1 MLWHFGRSVLSK
13 MVIATSTHHFS
24 RRSRKLSIKEGT
36 PSSIVSVVD
45 GPGAVCMLIL
55 LSWEGFSTTSE
66 SYSGD
71 FLWTNPLM
79 NKGVNHW
86 VSRQDFQVGRMKR
99 GSRRELG
106 VFGIG
111 IAYGEDVAATVPSI
125 LW

>member
-1 MLWHFGRSVLSK
+1 
-13 MVIATSTHHFS
+13 
-24 RRSRKLSIKEGT
+24 
-36 PSSIVSVVD
+36 
-45 GPGAVCMLIL
+45 
-55 LSWEGFSTTSE
+55 
-66 SYSGD
+66 
-71 FLWTNPLM
+71 M